1 MPRSVSVNEKI
12 GALILKLFF
21 PIPATIQNPPDFHDV
36 SNYYI
41 EDSEVPYLDAI
52 VRVLTFSC
60 RVEGLEGFRT
70 GKPF

>member
-21 PIPATIQNPPDFHDV
+21 PIPATIQNSPDFHDV

-41 EDSEVPYLDAI
+41 EDSEVPHMDAI

-60 RVEGLEGFRT
+60 QVKRLEGFRT

>member
-21 PIPATIQNPPDFHDV
+21 PIPSAIQNPSNFHNV
-36 SNYYI
+36 SNHHI
-41 EDSEVPYLDAI
+41 ENGEVPHLDAI
-52 VRVLTFSC
+52 IWVLTFSC
-60 RVEGLEGFRT
+60 RVKRLEGFRT

>member
-1 MPRSVSVNEKI
+1 MPRSVSANEKI

-41 EDSEVPYLDAI
+41 EDSEVPHMDAI

-60 RVEGLEGFRT
+60 RVKRLEGFRT